1 MENFIDHMIF
11 VCFSGA
17 FICFVLGGWVA
28 IGEFIM
34 KKFNLE
40 DKFLNFMYGDGDNE

>member
-11 VCFSGA
+11 VCFA
-17 FICFVLGGWVA
+17 FVTIGVILGGWVYL
-28 IGEFIM
+28 GEFIL

-40 DKFLNFMYGDGDNE
+40 DKFLKFMYGDNIE